1 MSEKTTEV
9 KLNIYQKLALVRQM
23 AEAIVKNKKGYGY
36 TYVSEDE
43 ILAKVTAGMNK
54 YGLSL
59 IPNIT
64 PNTTKV
70 TPYSYKKIKVLK
82 DGETKE
88 ETVNE
93 ILVQA
98 DMTWTWVNNDNPDEQ
113 IIVTWTLTGQQ
124 SDASQCFG
132 SGLSYTTRYFLL
144 KYFNIATVEDDVDEW
159 RSKQQEAEKQAETV
173 VVKEIIKKIDSLA
186 KTITTER
193 PELKDSLI
201 ALIMKNNKKNNKPS
215 ANYFEIDNQV
225 TASKVLTSIKEL
237 AKENKINENE
247 KKVEE

>member
-1 MSEKTTEV
+1 
-9 KLNIYQKLALVRQM
+9 
-23 AEAIVKNKKGYGY
+23 
-36 TYVSEDE
+36 
-43 ILAKVTAGMNK
+43 
-54 YGLSL
+54 
-59 IPNIT
+59 
-64 PNTTKV
+64 
-70 TPYSYKKIKVLK
+70 
-82 DGETKE
+82 
-88 ETVNE
+88 
-93 ILVQA
+93 
-98 DMTWTWVNNDNPDEQ
+98 
-113 IIVTWTLTGQQ
+113 
-124 SDASQCFG
+124 
-132 SGLSYTTRYFLL
+132 L
-144 KYFNIATVEDDVDEW
+144 KYFNIATVVDDVDEW